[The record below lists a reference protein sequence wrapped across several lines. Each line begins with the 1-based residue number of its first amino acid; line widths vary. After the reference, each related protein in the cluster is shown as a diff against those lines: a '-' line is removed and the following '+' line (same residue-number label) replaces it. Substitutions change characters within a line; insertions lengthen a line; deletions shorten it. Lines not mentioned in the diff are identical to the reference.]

1 MKKKKKKKKKKKN
14 IRKRRSSRRYEK
26 LLHVQLHYIHR
37 YHNFYSLFLN
47 ALKLTKP
54 HATLS
59 ARDAYSLTPKRS
71 LQNPRSRLRKIHP
84 IFCFSFFL
92 NTLLSLSFNANTLFS
107 LGFLNPASR
116 PVPNLVLKASN
127 IFSLIMVRFNRRI
140 ALSTFPSST
149 TTPTYDRF
157 CGNDALILLLLLNNV
172 CFLVFVVVD
181 DSLDDDEEKEAEG
194 FSIAFFDDD
203 DELIALLPTR
213 T

>member
-1 MKKKKKKKKKKKN
+1 MKN
-14 IRKRRSSRRYEK
+14 YCT
-26 LLHVQLHYIHR
+26 YNYTIHR

-157 CGNDALILLLLLNNV
+157 CGDDALLLLLLLNNV

-181 DSLDDDEEKEAEG
+181 DSLDDQKGD
-194 FSIAFFDDD
+194 
-203 DELIALLPTR
+203 
-213 T
+213 